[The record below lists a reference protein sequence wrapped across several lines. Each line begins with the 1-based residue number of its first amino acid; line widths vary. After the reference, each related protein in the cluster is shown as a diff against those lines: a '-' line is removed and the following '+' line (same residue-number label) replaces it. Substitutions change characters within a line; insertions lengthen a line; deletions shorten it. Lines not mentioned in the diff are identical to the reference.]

1 MRIVV
6 APAGQNAGTT
16 QRLDDSDQPLGPP
29 ENTADLA
36 ATIAADEAAHRPRW
50 IWPDTSRIYPA
61 LQRKRIRVER
71 AHDIALAESALLG
84 YAGRWGEPTSLPA
97 IVARSRGEEPPT
109 EPAVTADN
117 PDQPR
122 LFEDTDDGLPEDL
135 TAFDATLAAYRRQK
149 GPADQKAAYE
159 PTPVTRR
166 HLDLMIAAD
175 SAGAL
180 AAAEMSRI
188 GLPWRADVHDQIL
201 TEALGPRPPQ
211 HTRPAKL
218 QALADEIAARLHTTK
233 LNPDSAA
240 ELIRAFQREGLTLES
255 TRAWELK
262 RLEHPA
268 VEPLLT
274 YKSLARLHTANGWA
288 WRDSWV
294 QNGRFR
300 PEYVAAAVVSGRWAT
315 RGGGALQIPKAVRA
329 AVVAEPGFRLVV
341 ADAQQLEPRV
351 LAAMSADRGMTEAA
365 AHGDLYAALAEQ
377 SFKGDR
383 AQAKVGLLSAMYG
396 GSTPAMSTLRRRY
409 PDALALLEKAATTG
423 ESGGIVRSV
432 LGRTC
437 PAPRSGWDGGPERQ
451 AMQKARD
458 RGRFTR
464 NFVIQA
470 SAADWAAV
478 LLALL
483 RTSLPDGAELVFFQH
498 DEVVV
503 HCPAEQAEAAA
514 ESIRQAAERAT
525 ALVLGNTPVR
535 LLLSTAVVT
544 NYAEAK

>member
-6 APAGQNAGTT
+6 APAERGAGTLQT
-16 QRLDDSDQPLGPP
+16 LDDAGQPTGPA
-29 ENTADLA
+29 EHQDDLA
-36 ATIAADEAAHRPRW
+36 AAIGKREADHPRW
-50 IWPDTSRIYPA
+50 IWPDTSRVYPS
-61 LQRKRIRVER
+61 LLKQGVRVQR
-71 AHDIALAESALLG
+71 AYDIALAEAALLG
-84 YAGRWGEPTSLPA
+84 YAGRWGEPTGLAA
-97 IVARSRGEEPPT
+97 IWARAHGEEPP
-109 EPAVTADN
+109 ADEQ
-117 PDQPR
+117 PTPDDDQPR
-122 LFEDTDDGLPEDL
+122 LFDDEPTNRG
-135 TAFDATLAAYRRQK
+135 FDPLAATIAAYQAQREPPQQSK
-149 GPADQKAAYE
+149 AYE
-159 PTPVTRR
+159 PATVTRR
-166 HLDLMIAAD
+166 QLDLMIAAD

-180 AAAEMSRI
+180 AAAEMSRA
-188 GLPWRADVHDQIL
+188 GLPWRADVHNQIL
-201 TEALGPRPPQ
+201 TEALGPRPPA
-211 HTRPAKL
+211 HSRPAKL
-218 QALADEIAARLHTTK
+218 QDLADEVAAKLQTPR

-240 ELIRAFQREGLTLES
+240 EVVRAFHRAGLPVET

-262 RLEHPA
+262 RLDHPA
-268 VEPLLT
+268 VEPLLA
-274 YKSLARLHTANGWA
+274 YKSLARLFTANGWA
-288 WRDSWV
+288 WRDAWV
-294 QNGRFR
+294 KDGRFR

-329 AVVAEPGFRLVV
+329 AVVAEPGYRLVV

-351 LAAMSADRGMTEAA
+351 LAALSQDDGMAKAA

-377 SFKGDR
+377 SFHGDR

-396 GSTPAMSTLRRRY
+396 GATPALATLRRSY
-409 PDALALLEKAATTG
+409 PYALALLEKAATTG

-437 PAPRSGWDGGPERQ
+437 PAPRPGWDSGPERQ

-503 HCPAEQAEAAA
+503 HAPTEQAQAAA
-514 ESIRQAAERAT
+514 EAVDRAATQATR
-525 ALVLGNTPVR
+525 LVLGDTPVR
-535 LLLSTAVVT
+535 LLLSTAIVE

>member
-6 APAGQNAGTT
+6 APAEQNAGTM
-16 QRLDDSDQPLGPP
+16 QRLDDADQPTAAP
-29 ENTADLA
+29 ERADDLVQAIATA
-36 ATIAADEAAHRPRW
+36 EAAHHPRW
-50 IWPDTSRIYPA
+50 VWADTTRIYPA
-61 LQRKRIRVER
+61 LLRQGANVER
-71 AHDIALAESALLG
+71 AHDIALAETALLG

-97 IVARSRGEEPPT
+97 IMARARGEEPPA
-109 EPAVTADN
+109 EQAIDHDD

-122 LFEDTDDGLPEDL
+122 LFDAITDDPPPDIE
-135 TAFDATLAAYRRQK
+135 ATVAAYRGQRTA
-149 GPADQKAAYE
+149 PDRREAYE
-159 PTPVTRR
+159 PATVTRR
-166 HLDLMIAAD
+166 QLDLLIAAD

-188 GLPWRADVHDQIL
+188 GLPWRIDVHNGIL
-201 TEALGPRPPQ
+201 TDALGPRPPQ
-211 HTRPAKL
+211 HVRPAKL
-218 QALADEIAARLHTTK
+218 QALADDIAGKLRTPK

-240 ELIRAFQREGLTLES
+240 ELIRAFQRAGLTLET

-262 RLEHPA
+262 RLNHPA
-268 VEPLLT
+268 IEPLLA

-288 WRDSWV
+288 WQDSWV
-294 QNGRFR
+294 SQGRFR

-351 LAAMSADRGMTEAA
+351 LAAMSGDTGMAAAA

-377 SFKGDR
+377 SFQGDR

-396 GSTPAMSTLRRRY
+396 GATTAISTLRRRY
-409 PDALALLEKAATTG
+409 PDALTLLEKAANTG
-423 ESGGIVRSV
+423 ESGGLVRSV

-437 PAPRSGWDGGPERQ
+437 PAPRPGWDGGPERQ

-483 RTSLPDGAELVFFQH
+483 RSSLPAGAELVFFQH

-503 HCPAEQAEAAA
+503 HCPTEQAEAAA
-514 ESIRQAAERAT
+514 ESIGRAAERAT
-525 ALVLGNTPVR
+525 ALVLGRTPVR
-535 LLLSTAVVT
+535 LLLSTAIVT